1 MALTMQ
7 TEVAADPI
15 GDALIERLIPM
26 TRPLT
31 YCEHLH
37 SGRQPFYAS
46 SGLPGAFFCEA
57 CFHSTFVT
65 RTLSAREG
73 IQTQCDTC
81 LLEVSDPQALGR
93 VTRAIGLANLIGS
106 VCRVCEQDSE

>member
-1 MALTMQ
+1 MQ

-37 SGRQPFYAS
+37 FGRQRFYAS
-46 SGLPGAFFCEA
+46 TALPGAFFCEV
-57 CFHSTFVT
+57 CFHSTFIT
-65 RTLSAREG
+65 RTLTAGERT
-73 IQTQCDTC
+73 QTQCDTC
-81 LLEVSDPQALGR
+81 HIEVSDPRALGR
-93 VTRAIGLANLIGS
+93 VTLISGLANLVGN
-106 VCRVCEQDSE
+106 VCRPCEQEFE

>member
-1 MALTMQ
+1 MQ

-26 TRPLT
+26 NRPLT

-46 SGLPGAFFCEA
+46 SGLPGAFFCEM
-57 CFHSTFVT
+57 CFRSAFVT
-65 RTLSAREG
+65 RRLMEREG
-73 IQTQCDTC
+73 AQTQCDTC
-81 LLEVSDPQALGR
+81 RTEVSDPRALGH
-93 VTRAIGLANLIGS
+93 VTLTSGLAHLIGN
-106 VCRVCEQDSE
+106 VCRPCEQEFE